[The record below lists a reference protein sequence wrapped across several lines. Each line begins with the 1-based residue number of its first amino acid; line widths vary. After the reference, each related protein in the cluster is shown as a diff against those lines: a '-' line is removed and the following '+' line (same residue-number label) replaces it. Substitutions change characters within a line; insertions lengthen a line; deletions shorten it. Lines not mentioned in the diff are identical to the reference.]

1 MLLSFIQY
9 VANFVSH
16 LDIGSNAY
24 CVFVK
29 YVNKPLHIWISFFS
43 EASVKNIYIYL
54 LSRNAVML
62 WTPVTP
68 TEQME
73 SLAFYL
79 FLIFTSGIFMS
90 LYTFSA
96 LMLNLWQKKVCAT
109 GLHFQLLLSWLYL
122 RRIGLK
128 IAGKCQ
134 KGFKKEVPNMTENQI
149 LNYEV
154 NVFSQSSMILL
165 TFGFFSDI
173 CCLWAVV
180 ESSSRKYNFEV
191 LF

>member
-16 LDIGSNAY
+16 RDIESNAF

-29 YVNKPLHIWISFFS
+29 YVNKPLHIWISYFS

-73 SLAFYL
+73 NLAFYL
-79 FLIFTSGIFMS
+79 FIIFT
-90 LYTFSA
+90 
-96 LMLNLWQKKVCAT
+96 
-109 GLHFQLLLSWLYL
+109 
-122 RRIGLK
+122 
-128 IAGKCQ
+128 
-134 KGFKKEVPNMTENQI
+134 
-149 LNYEV
+149 
-154 NVFSQSSMILL
+154 
-165 TFGFFSDI
+165 
-173 CCLWAVV
+173 
-180 ESSSRKYNFEV
+180 
-191 LF
+191 